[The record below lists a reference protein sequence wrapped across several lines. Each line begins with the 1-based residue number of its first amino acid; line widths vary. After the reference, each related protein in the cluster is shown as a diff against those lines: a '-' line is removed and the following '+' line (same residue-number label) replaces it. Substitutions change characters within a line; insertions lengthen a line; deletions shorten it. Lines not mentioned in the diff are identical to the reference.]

1 MLLDGRV
8 AVVTG
13 AGRGIGREEAL
24 LLAKNGAKVVVNDL
38 GGSFDGTGADSSPAQ
53 QVVDEIKALGGEA
66 VANFESVTDFDGA
79 KRIVE
84 SAIAAFGKLNIL
96 VNNAGILRDRMIF
109 NMSEDEWDAV
119 LNVHL
124 KGSFNCAR
132 HACEYWREQH
142 KQGNVL
148 NGRMINTSSDAG
160 LLGSPGQPNYG
171 PAKAALATLAII
183 VDREMQKYGVT
194 ANAIAPLA
202 RTRMTVDATP
212 QTAPLMAE
220 PDKAGE
226 HDYFDPAHIAPLV
239 TWLAS
244 EDAASVHGEVF
255 RVGGGCVWLMQG
267 WHSVGTV
274 KKRGTW
280 DAAEL
285 GEQLKGELAKGN
297 TAKEDLGA
305 IFKSL
310 KQD

>member
-142 KQGNVL
+142 KQGTVL

-212 QTAPLMAE
+212 QTAPLMAG

-305 IFKSL
+305 VFKSL

>member
-212 QTAPLMAE
+212 QTAPLMAG